1 MKRIL
6 FCLIAFWGVY
16 CGLSAQEYHLAE
28 IQDIAF
34 SFLNRHLANTYSRSN
49 TAFTKQ
55 LSNIETIGRDSTC
68 YMYVINTEDAAG
80 WVMLSNEKRYP
91 TIIAHADSGSFFYD
105 RDILPPALLC
115 ILEQHMDAIDSTR
128 ANTYSEVQSRSNS
141 ISSGFENIEEYT
153 SPVLLAQNRWTQ
165 SGNQAYGEFGC
176 DLVYNKFIPASQNI
190 SCGRALVG
198 CGAVA
203 MAQIMSYWQWPDYAY
218 IKDTIIGGVCH
229 GDFNQHF
236 YDWDDM
242 PNQIDFTTS
251 IYQANTIAGLLRDC
265 AYAANT
271 VFHGPNAFCE
281 NGCSSA
287 IIGNINGA
295 LKNVFCFNTNRKHE
309 YPTTDMEPIL
319 RQEIN
324 AKRPVLCQAWENSD
338 TTKLSAH
345 TFVIDGY
352 KTHYEGERLVTLFTI
367 NWGWGENRSDIM
379 YYSMDFNGYDGNR
392 TFLTEIYPL
401 CNLLDNDV
409 SLSSNITINT
419 DDNRTYYSSNSVTI
433 CSNNNSITVNS
444 GGHLF
449 VKAGNKIHVKN
460 GFHAQPGSK
469 VCLKIDSLCSTETTS
484 TSMPQ
489 RIVSKTPSKNDTN
502 SIDNTITNNS
512 LENIEYNEMVSISIY
527 TISGQLIQTIIGGQ
541 VNISHLPNGI
551 YILRHCMS
559 DGSVRCEKITKI

>member
-1 MKRIL
+1 MKKIL
-6 FCLIAFWGVY
+6 FCLIAFWGIC
-16 CGLSAQEYHLAE
+16 CGPCAQEYRLTE

-128 ANTYSEVQSRSNS
+128 ANTYSEVQSRSNR
-141 ISSGFENIEEYT
+141 ISLGSENIEEYT

-165 SGNQAYGEFGC
+165 SGNQDIELGC
-176 DLVYNKFIPASQNI
+176 DLVYNKFIPASYNI

-242 PNQIDFTTS
+242 PDQIDYTTS

-271 VFHGPNAFCE
+271 VFHRPNAFCE
-281 NGCSSA
+281 KGCSSA

-295 LKNVFCFNTNRKHE
+295 LKNVFGFNTIRQHE

-319 RQEIN
+319 RQEID

-367 NWGWGENRSDIM
+367 NWGWGESRSDIM

-460 GFHAQPGSK
+460 GFHAMPGSK
-469 VCLKIDSLCSTETTS
+469 VTLKIDSLCSTATTS
-484 TSMPQ
+484 ASMPQ
-489 RIVSKTPSKNDTN
+489 RIAPSTSFDDTD
-502 SIDNTITNNS
+502 SDNTIVTNNGTEK
-512 LENIEYNEMVSISIY
+512 LENQLIVSTTIY
-527 TISGQLIQTIIGGQ
+527 TISGQLIQTLTGG
-541 VNISHLPNGI
+541 VYDFSHLPDGM
-551 YILRHCMS
+551 YILHHRMR
-559 DGSVRCEKITKI
+559 DGSVRCEKITNN